1 MGASMIKGLHHAK
14 LSVLDLDGAADF
26 FTKGAGLS
34 VERRAC
40 LPSIG
45 GEPSVL
51 GLVDS
56 LAESVLLR
64 GPNGFLEVLRFEQPP
79 PGAPEDRPVCAAGI
93 THVCLQHQDIQ
104 EMASR
109 FEAAGATFH
118 AAPVAL
124 GTGYEYCYIR
134 DAETNV
140 LELEGNSVAP
150 PPPGPWLS
158 HVSISTP
165 DVDRLSAFYGAVLG
179 RGVRATGQYGG
190 NPLIDRITRLTG
202 TKVRVAW
209 LDAGNL
215 GLEIMQYL
223 SPPTTA
229 SGAERSL
236 ARLGYGCISFEVA
249 DLAAERGR
257 LASVG
262 VRFQGPTVAGEHA
275 ISALGRDPD
284 GNLIQFVEF
293 TATGRSFSLDSLAD
307 ASALHRADAAMAA
320 SRAPKQEPAHT

>member
-1 MGASMIKGLHHAK
+1 MIKGLHHAK
-14 LSVLDLDGAADF
+14 LSVLDLDGAVAF
-26 FTKGAGLS
+26 FTRGAGLA
-34 VERRAC
+34 VERRAR
-40 LPSIG
+40 LPAAG
-45 GEPSVL
+45 GEPAAL
-51 GLVDS
+51 GLVDP

-64 GPNGFLEVLRFEQPP
+64 GPNGFLEVLRFERPA
-79 PGAPEDRPVCAAGI
+79 PGAPEDRPVCAAGV
-93 THVCLQHQDIQ
+93 THICLQHQDMR
-104 EMASR
+104 ELASR

-140 LELEGNSVAP
+140 LELEGNPVAP

-223 SPPTTA
+223 NPPTTA

-236 ARLGYGCISFEVA
+236 ARLGYGCISFEVS
-249 DLAAERGR
+249 DLAAERHR
-257 LASVG
+257 LAEVG
-262 VRFQGPTVAGEHA
+262 VRFHGATVAGEQA
-275 ISALGRDPD
+275 ISAFGRDPD
-284 GNLIQFVEF
+284 GNLIQFIEF
-293 TATGRSFSLDSLAD
+293 TAAGRALSLDSLAD
-307 ASALHRADAAMAA
+307 PAALHRADAAMAA
-320 SRAPKQEPAHT
+320 SRAPKQEHVHT

>member
-1 MGASMIKGLHHAK
+1 MIKGLHHAK
-14 LSVLDLDGAADF
+14 LSVLDLDGAIAF
-26 FTKGAGLS
+26 FTRGAGLA
-34 VERRAC
+34 VERRAR
-40 LPSIG
+40 LTA
-45 GEPSVL
+45 GEDELSAL
-51 GLVDS
+51 GLVDP

-64 GPNGFLEVLRFEQPP
+64 GPNGFLEVLRFERPA
-79 PGAPEDRPVCAAGI
+79 PGAPEDRPVCAAGV
-93 THVCLQHQDIQ
+93 THICLQHQD
-104 EMASR
+104 MRDLASR

-140 LELEGNSVAP
+140 LELEGNPVAP

-202 TKVRVAW
+202 TRVRVAW

-229 SGAERSL
+229 SAAERGL
-236 ARLGYGCISFEVA
+236 ARLGYGCISFEVS
-249 DLAAERGR
+249 DLAAERSR
-257 LASVG
+257 LAEVG
-262 VRFQGPTVAGEHA
+262 VRFHGATVAGEQT
-275 ISALGRDPD
+275 ISAFGRDPD
-284 GNLIQFVEF
+284 GNLIQFIEF
-293 TATGRSFSLDSLAD
+293 TADGRALSLDSLVD
-307 ASALHRADAAMAA
+307 AAALHRADAAMAA
-320 SRAPKQEPAHT
+320 SRAPKQEPTHT